1 MSLASRGLCT
11 VRLAGRGGGG
21 CSWRAPAGA
30 GKVRRHM
37 PGVPGYIW
45 RYAELEAILTEGI
58 RVVALRV
65 EWIADMDRRLAVGAT
80 IVANPRDL

>member
-1 MSLASRGLCT
+1 
-11 VRLAGRGGGG
+11 
-21 CSWRAPAGA
+21 
-30 GKVRRHM
+30 M

-65 EWIADMDRRLAVGAT
+65 EWIADMERRLAVGAT
-80 IVANPRDL
+80 IVGHVRRSGVRDGFRVILCGL